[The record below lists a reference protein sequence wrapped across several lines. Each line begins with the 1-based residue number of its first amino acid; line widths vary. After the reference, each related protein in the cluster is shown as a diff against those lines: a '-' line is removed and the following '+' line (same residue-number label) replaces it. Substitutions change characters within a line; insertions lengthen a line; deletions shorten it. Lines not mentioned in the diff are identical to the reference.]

1 MNKNKYYEKLEDLHS
16 EFIGDI
22 EQYILSVISH
32 VEDSIEHL
40 EGVEDLCESN
50 EIQVDGAKN
59 SLDDAISELQK
70 LAEKVY

>member
-1 MNKNKYYEKLEDLHS
+1 MNKDKYYEKLEDLHS
-16 EFIGDI
+16 EFIGAI
-22 EQYILSVISH
+22 EQSILSVISH

-40 EGVEDLCESN
+40 EGVEDLCESD
-50 EIQVDGAKN
+50 ETQVDRAKN